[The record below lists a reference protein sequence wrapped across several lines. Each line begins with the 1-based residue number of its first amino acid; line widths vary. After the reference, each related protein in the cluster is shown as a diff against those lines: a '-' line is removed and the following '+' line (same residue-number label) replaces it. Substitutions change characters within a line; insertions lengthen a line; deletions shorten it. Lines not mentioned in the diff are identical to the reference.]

1 MTTDTQLLADELA
14 IRALVERYGDAVM
27 RFDGA
32 AWADCWAENASW
44 TLPGAPAVTGRDN
57 ILAAWQGAMAAFDFV
72 GFFGNFGPIQIDGD
86 TAKATLYQQE
96 TLIGKDGSKRRI
108 IGRYEDEHVRQGTVW
123 RFSSRNYAVL
133 NVEEY

>member
-27 RFDGA
+27 RFDGTT
-32 AWADCWAENASW
+32 WADCWAENATW
-44 TLPGAPAVTGRDN
+44 TLPGAPAVSGRDN
-57 ILAAWQGAMAAFDFV
+57 ILGAWQQAMAGFEFV
-72 GFFGNFGPIQIDGD
+72 GFFGNFGPIVITGD

-108 IGRYEDEHVRQGTVW
+108 IGRYDDEHVRESDRW
-123 RFSSRNYAVL
+123 RFSSRNYQVL